1 MQTNSPVKKKEK
13 KKQRIISE
21 YRASTSAVI
30 RDHRYQRMRFA
41 RIHVRSVKLPGNM
54 FAGFGVRVRV
64 CVGNNSDPR
73 VARMR
78 EAISLARGMVAH
90 ISKDTK
96 ETCIQ

>member
-1 MQTNSPVKKKEK
+1 MCM
-13 KKQRIISE
+13 
-21 YRASTSAVI
+21 Y
-30 RDHRYQRMRFA
+30 
-41 RIHVRSVKLPGNM
+41 
-54 FAGFGVRVRV
+54 VRVCLCMYARVCVCV